1 MRRMGTRWRSEREMK
16 CLEMDPSFAVKRQGA
31 ERNEH
36 RQGEGRGWG
45 GAHRIHLE
53 LGGNEINQF
62 TPVGRLIA

>member
-1 MRRMGTRWRSEREMK
+1 MK